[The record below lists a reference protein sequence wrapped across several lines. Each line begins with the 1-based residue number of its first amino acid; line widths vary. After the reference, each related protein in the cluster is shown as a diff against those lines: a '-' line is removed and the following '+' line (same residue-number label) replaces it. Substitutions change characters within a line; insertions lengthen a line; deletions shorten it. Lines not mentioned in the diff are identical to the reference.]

1 MERERKK
8 KPNRRECGSWGGIQK
23 GWPNRL
29 KNCLMGEIITK
40 QETGNEE
47 IGGKETDRHILC
59 TQLTIA

>member
-29 KNCLMGEIITK
+29 KNCLMEEIITK

-47 IGGKETDRHILC
+47 IEGKETDISCAHN
-59 TQLTIA
+59 